1 MQGIYV
7 TKDGYEKLQQ
17 DLVKLRQLKQELSQ
31 EIGEAMAQGDLREN
45 ASYTYAKEKQAE
57 TLAKII
63 ELEAKL
69 RTAKIIDDIQIDK
82 STASIGATVTMKDM
96 VKGVELTYRLAGSEE
111 ADPMNGSIS
120 IDSPLARAVL
130 GKKAGEEFTAVLPAG
145 EKKFKLTVLE
155 YK

>member
-7 TKDGYEKLQQ
+7 TKEGYEKLQG
-17 DLVKLRQLKQELSQ
+17 DLARLRTLKQELSL

-45 ASYTYAKEKQAE
+45 AGYTYAKEKQAE
-57 TLAKII
+57 TLSKIT

-69 RTAKIIDDIQIDK
+69 RNAKIIDDMQVDK
-82 STASIGATVTMKDM
+82 TRARIGATVTVKDTA
-96 VKGVELTYRLAGSEE
+96 KGVELTYTLAGSEE

-120 IDSPLARAVL
+120 VDSPLAIGIL
-130 GKKAGEEFTAVLPAG
+130 GKKTGDEFSVVLPVG
-145 EKKFKLTVLE
+145 EKKYRLISLE